1 MPAGNTGSRT
11 TAAAPLRA
19 TIQAALIIPALNEE
33 PVLARTLRTIPP
45 GLFQLVIVADNGST
59 DGTAA
64 VARAAGATVVSEPEC
79 GYGAACLKALSAL
92 PGGIGVVVFMQA
104 DLSEDPAE
112 ARSLIEP
119 IARGEADLVLGSR
132 TLGAAEPGALL
143 PHQRFGNWLATL
155 AIRILFSHRYTDIGG
170 FRAIRREAL
179 ERLRMRDRSYGWTI
193 EMQVRAIQ
201 EGLRVLEVPVSY
213 RRRAAGVNKISGNLR
228 ASLQASR
235 IIFRTVLR
243 LWCRRRDG

>member
-1 MPAGNTGSRT
+1 M
-11 TAAAPLRA
+11 
-19 TIQAALIIPALNEE
+19 IQAALIIPALNEE
-33 PVLARTLRTIPP
+33 PVLARMLRAIPP
-45 GLFQLVIVADNGST
+45 ELFQIVVVADNGST

-64 VARAAGATVVSEPEC
+64 VARAAGATVVSEPER
-79 GYGAACLKALSAL
+79 GYGAACLKALAAL
-92 PGGIGVVVFMQA
+92 PAVIDVVAFMQA
-104 DLSEDPAE
+104 DFSEDPAE

-143 PHQRFGNWLATL
+143 PHQRFGNWLAIVV
-155 AIRILFSHRYTDIGG
+155 IRILFGHRYSDLGG
-170 FRAIRREAL
+170 FRAIRRDAL

-201 EGLRVLEVPVSY
+201 EGLRVVEVPVTY

-228 ASLQASR
+228 ASLHASR

-243 LWCRRRDG
+243 LWWRRRDG

>member
-1 MPAGNTGSRT
+1 M
-11 TAAAPLRA
+11 
-19 TIQAALIIPALNEE
+19 IQAALIIPALNEE
-33 PVLARTLRTIPP
+33 PVLAGMLSAIPP
-45 GLFQLVIVADNGST
+45 ELFQIVIVADNGST

-64 VARAAGATVVSEPEC
+64 VARAAGATVVSEPER

-92 PGGIGVVVFMQA
+92 PAAIDVVVFMQA
-104 DLSEDPAE
+104 DFSEDPAE

-143 PHQRFGNWLATL
+143 PHQRFGNWLATIV
-155 AIRILFSHRYTDIGG
+155 IRILFSHRYTDIGG

-193 EMQVRAIQ
+193 EMQVRAIE
-201 EGLRVLEVPVSY
+201 EGLRVLEVPITY
-213 RRRAAGVNKISGNLR
+213 RHRAAGLNKISGNLL
-228 ASLQASR
+228 ASLHASR
-235 IIFRTVLR
+235 IIFRTILR
-243 LWCRRRDG
+243 LWWRHWRG